1 MNNLITIELIMNF
14 LKVFILAW
22 WLTHFD
28 PAKMLVDLLP
38 EGIPKW
44 ILQLILG
51 CITCASFWIG
61 LIIFHNL
68 ILAATAS
75 YIGFWYGKL
84 IGPIENRIKF

>member
-1 MNNLITIELIMNF
+1 MISLITIELIMNF

-22 WLTHFD
+22 WLTHFE
-28 PAKMLVDLLP
+28 PAKMVIDLIP
-38 EGIPKW
+38 ESMLKW

-61 LIIFHNL
+61 LIIFKDL
-68 ILAATAS
+68 SLAALSS

-84 IGPIENRIKF
+84 IGPYELKVRF

>member
-1 MNNLITIELIMNF
+1 MTSLITISLIMNF
-14 LKVFILAW
+14 LQVFILAW
-22 WLTHFD
+22 WLTHFE
-28 PAKMLVDLLP
+28 PAKMVVDFIP

-61 LIIFHNL
+61 LIIFKDL
-68 ILAATAS
+68 TLAALSS

-84 IGPIENRIKF
+84 IGPYENRIKF